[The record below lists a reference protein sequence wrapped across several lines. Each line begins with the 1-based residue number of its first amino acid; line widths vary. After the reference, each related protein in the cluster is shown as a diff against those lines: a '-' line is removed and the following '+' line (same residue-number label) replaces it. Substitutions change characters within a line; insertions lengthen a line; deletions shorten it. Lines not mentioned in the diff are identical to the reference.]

1 MLISKLND
9 SWWFIIVWCWKA
21 MARKDC
27 KTRHVYKHSVYELMI
42 EDLQKQVAELINW
55 LEERDLKDCKKND
68 HKFIDNFVNPF

>member
-1 MLISKLND
+1 
-9 SWWFIIVWCWKA
+9 
-21 MARKDC
+21 
-27 KTRHVYKHSVYELMI
+27 MI